1 MYGCEVFHRR
11 KAWVLSFL
19 WQLAN
24 ALVDARCC
32 RLGHTQLL
40 PLADME
46 KGVDTGHKVVGRSAG
61 ARVPE
66 QLGGKGRVAVWVLL
80 SSVAIG
86 EVAHW
91 VPPCPILVDGCRDLT
106 N

>member
-1 MYGCEVFHRR
+1 MYEREVFHRR

-19 WQLAN
+19 WQLAD

-40 PLADME
+40 PSADME

-80 SSVAIG
+80 SPVLCG
-86 EVAHW
+86 
-91 VPPCPILVDGCRDLT
+91 LR
-106 N
+106 